1 MVENKK
7 TIKQMGHITKYINHL
22 YMLTTIIDSVTKINT
37 LQQL

>member
-7 TIKQMGHITKYINHL
+7 TIKKIGHITKYNNHL
-22 YMLTTIIDSVTKINT
+22 YMLTTKIDSSTKRNT